1 MFRVLFL
8 MLILLVGF
16 IAGPYISGK
25 QGYVRILTDSH
36 SIEMS
41 ITMLVVFFVVALAI
55 VYGIEWLI
63 TRFFRLSSGTYN
75 WFAVRKR
82 RKAQQQILQGFVKMD
97 EGNYAKAEK
106 LIGKNAKHSSEPILN
121 FVKAAEAAQQRGD
134 EFSANKYLIEATEL
148 AGPDNLI
155 VELARTRILLQQN
168 KLPTART
175 AVDSLLVLA
184 PQNVEVLRLAITIYL
199 RSHAYLALDNLLP
212 RIEKSGLYN
221 NEGFTQLYHQVLDGL
236 LDEKMNEE
244 GVDGLL
250 HWWSE
255 QSRARRQNGYAIV
268 GLIRR
273 LIDSDDHDSAYQLVL
288 DNMKRIDPQA
298 LPAFLAQIARLQVGD
313 SDKVVKWLDKAEK
326 RSDIAA
332 NIVCAFARAKGY
344 LLLRANKFDK
354 AREAFTAVLAT
365 EDKSCLDIQDY
376 TVAAYLAEK
385 ANDSAAAQQIR
396 QQCLKDTMKI
406 DDKSTLDTSDV
417 LSLEQK

>member
-25 QGYVRILTDSH
+25 QGYVRILTDTL

-41 ITMLVVFFVVALAI
+41 ITMLVVFFVIALAL
-55 VYGIEWLI
+55 VYGIEWVI

-75 WFAVRKR
+75 WFSVRKR

-184 PQNVEVLRLAITIYL
+184 PQNVEVLRLAVTIYL
-199 RSHAYLALDNLLP
+199 RSHAYSALDKLLP
-212 RIEKSGLYN
+212 QIAKSGLYTGD
-221 NEGFTQLYHQVLDGL
+221 GFKELYHQVLDGL

-244 GVDGLL
+244 GVEGLL
-250 HWWSE
+250 NWWPDQPRS
-255 QSRARRQNGYAIV
+255 RRQDSYVIV
-268 GLIRR
+268 GMIRR
-273 LIDSDDHDSAYQLVL
+273 LIDSDDHQSAYQLVL
-288 DNMKRIDPQA
+288 ENLKRIDNSDMSS
-298 LPAFLAQIARLQVGD
+298 FLAQVARLQVSNSEKLVKLLEKV
-313 SDKVVKWLDKAEK
+313 SDKTDATGP
-326 RSDIAA
+326 IA
-332 NIVCAFARAKGY
+332 CGFARAKGY
-344 LLLRANKFDK
+344 LLLRANQFDK
-354 AREAFTAVLAT
+354 AREAFAKVLAF
-365 EDKSCLDIQDY
+365 EDKSVLEVQDY

-385 ANDSAAAQQIR
+385 AKDTVAAQQIR

-406 DDKSTLDTSDV
+406 EDKSSLETSDL
-417 LSLEQK
+417 LSLEKK

>member
-8 MLILLVGF
+8 MVILLVGF

-41 ITMLVVFFVVALAI
+41 ITMLVVFFVIALAVI
-55 VYGIEWLI
+55 YGIEWLI
-63 TRFFRLSSGTYN
+63 TRFIRLSSGTYN
-75 WFAVRKR
+75 WFSVRKR

-199 RSHAYLALDNLLP
+199 RSHAYTALDNLLP
-212 RIEKSGLYN
+212 QIAKSGLYN
-221 NEGFTQLYHQVLDGL
+221 SDDYKALHQQVLDGL

-244 GVDGLL
+244 GVEGLL
-250 HWWSE
+250 QWWAD
-255 QSRARRQNGYAIV
+255 QSRTRRQDSYAII
-268 GLIRR
+268 GMIRR
-273 LIDSDDHDSAYQLVL
+273 LIDSDDHDSAYNLVL
-288 DNMKRIDPQA
+288 DSMKRMDTNDL
-298 LPAFLAQIARLQVGD
+298 LPFLNQVARLQV
-313 SDKVVKWLDKAEK
+313 SNSEKVIKWLEK
-326 RSDIAA
+326 TGKGNLSAVITVAL
-332 NIVCAFARAKGY
+332 VRAIGY
-344 LLLRANKFDK
+344 LSLRANQFEK
-354 AREAFTAVLAT
+354 ARQAFTQVLAA
-365 EDKSCLDIQDY
+365 EDKSCIDIQDY
-376 TVAAYLAEK
+376 TIAAYLAEK
-385 ANDSAAAQQIR
+385 ANDVAAAQQIR

-406 DDKSTLDTSDV
+406 EDKAAVSASDL
-417 LSLEQK
+417 LSLEKK

>member
-25 QGYVRILTDSH
+25 QGYVRILTDSY

-41 ITMLVVFFVVALAI
+41 ITMLVVFFVITLAVI
-55 VYGIEWLI
+55 YGVEWII

-75 WFAVRKR
+75 WFSVRKR

-155 VELARTRILLQQN
+155 VELARTRILLRQN

-184 PQNVEVLRLAITIYL
+184 PQNVEVLRLAVTIYL
-199 RSHAYLALDNLLP
+199 RSHAYSALDKLLP
-212 RIEKSGLYN
+212 QIEKSGLYTGDEFN
-221 NEGFTQLYHQVLDGL
+221 QLYHQVLDGL

-244 GVDGLL
+244 GVEGLL
-250 HWWSE
+250 HWWPE
-255 QSRARRQNGYAIV
+255 QSRARRQNSYAIV
-268 GLIRR
+268 GMIRR
-273 LIDSDDHDSAYQLVL
+273 LIDSDDHDSAYSLVL
-288 DNMKRIDPQA
+288 DSVKRIENSDM
-298 LPAFLAQIARLQVGD
+298 LVFLNQIARLQVGN
-313 SDKVVKWLDKAEK
+313 SEKVVKWLDKTSTKGEL
-326 RSDIAA
+326 SA
-332 NIVCAFARAKGY
+332 NIACAVARATGY
-344 LLLRANKFDK
+344 LALRANQFEK
-354 AREAFTAVLAT
+354 ARQAFSKVLAA
-365 EDKSCLDIQDY
+365 EDKSCIDIQDY

-385 ANDSAAAQQIR
+385 ANDMAAAQQIR

-406 DDKSTLDTSDV
+406 EDKSSVAASDL
-417 LSLEQK
+417 LSLEKK